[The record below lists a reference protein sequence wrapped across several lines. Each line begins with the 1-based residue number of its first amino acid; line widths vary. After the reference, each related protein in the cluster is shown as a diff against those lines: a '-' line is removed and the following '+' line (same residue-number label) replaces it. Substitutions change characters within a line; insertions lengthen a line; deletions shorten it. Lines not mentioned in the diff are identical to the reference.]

1 VADAPA
7 PTADA
12 ARRRT
17 HPATPLVHVV
27 QGLPG
32 VVFAAIILPGNFA
45 TGWAGRVVGTVAL
58 VLVFGGVLGA
68 FRTAEWWATTFW
80 FDDDGDLRVDSGVLQ
95 RNQRRLQLSRLQT
108 VEVVQPWM
116 ARLVSMGG
124 VRVEAAGAGESRV
137 VLTYL
142 PVVEAQAFRD
152 EVIAR
157 AAGVLAPDR
166 SPAGAGS
173 PAPEGSLDGS
183 APAHGAA
190 RPAAPVAPE
199 RVLAAVP
206 NGDLMLSLLL
216 RSSTLALVV
225 ASMLILT
232 VTYLVEGSAALGLTL
247 ITGGVPLLSVAN
259 EFLRFGGFT
268 VADSP
273 DGLRIRSGLL
283 STASGTVPPGRVQAI
298 GFEEPWLWRRFGWV
312 RVRLNVAGAP
322 ASSEHPT
329 GTVLLPVAPWAV
341 ALDVVAHVLPGVDVR
356 AVPLESAPRH
366 SRWRA
371 PIEAPMLAV
380 GADERVLVARR
391 GRVVRKLAVVPH
403 ARTQSVRVTQGPWE
417 RALGLASL
425 HVDSTPGP
433 VDVTAPHLDAVRC
446 RELAEAQADRARAAR
461 ADDAPQ
467 RWMQARRSGGT

>member
-1 VADAPA
+1 VDPA
-7 PTADA
+7 GGSV
-12 ARRRT
+12 RRRT
-17 HPATPLVHVV
+17 HPITPLVHVL

-32 VVFAAIILPGNFA
+32 VVLVAFLFSGNLGVGGPGRLAAIA
-45 TGWAGRVVGTVAL
+45 AL
-58 VLVFGGVLGA
+58 VFTFGGLLGA
-68 FRTAEWWATTFW
+68 ARTAEWWATTYW

-108 VEVVQPWM
+108 VEVVEPWM

-137 VLTYL
+137 VLTFL
-142 PVVEAQAFRD
+142 PVAEAQAFRD

-157 AAGVLAPDR
+157 AAGVLAPGPVAAGEGVR
-166 SPAGAGS
+166 SPAAAGA
-173 PAPEGSLDGS
+173 
-183 APAHGAA
+183 APAWQAAPA
-190 RPAAPVAPE
+190 RPVAPVAPE

-206 NGDLMLSLLL
+206 TGDLLLSLLL
-216 RSSTLALVV
+216 RSSTLALVL
-225 ASMLILT
+225 ASVLVLT

-341 ALDVVAHVLPGVDVR
+341 ALEVVAHVLPGVDVR
-356 AVPLESAPRH
+356 SVPLEPAPPRA
-366 SRWRA
+366 RWRA
-371 PIEAPMLAV
+371 PVEGPLLAV
-380 GADERVLVARR
+380 GADDRVLVARR
-391 GRVVRKLAVVPH
+391 GRIVRRLAVVPH
-403 ARTQSVRVTQGPWE
+403 ARTQSVRVTQGPWG

-433 VDVTAPHLDAVRC
+433 VEVTALHLDAARC
-446 RELAEAQADRARAAR
+446 RDLAEAQADRARAAR
-461 ADDAPQ
+461 AGDAPE
-467 RWMQARRSGGT
+467 RWMRPRPPAGS